1 MNNLELKKTRL
12 RRRKNSIKRRLK
24 KTNKTSRL
32 RLCIN
37 RSNSNYYAQIIDDV
51 KGHTLLGVSTLAK
64 DFPVSKNRG
73 NVTSAKT
80 LGKIVAEKALG
91 LGIKQVVF
99 DRNGLLYHGKVKAF
113 ADAARENGLEF

>member
-1 MNNLELKKTRL
+1 MKKLELKKLRL
-12 RRRKNSIKRRLK
+12 RRRKLSLKRKLK
-24 KTNKTSRL
+24 KNRARP

-37 RSNSNYYAQIIDDV
+37 RSNSNFYVQIIDDN
-51 KGHTLLGVSTLAK
+51 KGHTLLGVSTLSK
-64 DFPVSKNRG
+64 EFPVSKNRANIAAAG
-73 NVTSAKT
+73 V
-80 LGKIVAEKALG
+80 LGKIVAEKALA